1 MGLVF
6 FLGFWAINRDRGW
19 SQWSTLKSGPS
30 ARVKRPGKGRK
41 LGGMEEL
48 VVHFR
53 EWTTSW
59 DEKAGK
65 WPETVV
71 RGRASGP
78 LCRVDH

>member
-6 FLGFWAINRDRGW
+6 FLGSGGR
-19 SQWSTLKSGPS
+19 SQWSTLKSGPL
-30 ARVKRPGKGRK
+30 ARAIRREKVWKSGEVAEP
-41 LGGMEEL
+41 L
-48 VVHFR
+48 VHFR

-59 DEKAGK
+59 EEKAGK

-71 RGRASGP
+71 IGRASGP